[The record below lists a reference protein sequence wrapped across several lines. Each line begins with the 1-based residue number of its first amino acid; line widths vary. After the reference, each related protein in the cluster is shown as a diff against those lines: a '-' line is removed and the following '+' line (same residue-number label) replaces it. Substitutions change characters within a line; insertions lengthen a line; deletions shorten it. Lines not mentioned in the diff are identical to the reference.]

1 MKQTKENVNSNIYN
15 MIPYKVFYPFFD
27 KVPKDEIDN
36 LYKFMKLQRT
46 YAIFQ
51 RESITENRFKQLN
64 DFLVSLDKSKYIAF
78 NTDIIDTWQQQHFFK
93 ELTNLINS
101 IDFKLLN
108 NKERSGI
115 VEEQK
120 RLHNELN
127 IN

>member
-1 MKQTKENVNSNIYN
+1 MLYSNV
-15 MIPYKVFYPFFD
+15 K
-27 KVPKDEIDN
+27 
-36 LYKFMKLQRT
+36 
-46 YAIFQ
+46 
-51 RESITENRFKQLN
+51 SITENRFKQLN
-64 DFLVSLDKSKYIAF
+64 DFLVNLDKSKYIAF

-127 IN
+127 INQ